1 MKKTFKV
8 LGGVIAGLLVLSL
21 VFGAGVYASQWLS
34 FTGSQQSQQTKENT
48 NEMLD
53 IIKEIAAG
61 RDVAESDLKQ
71 VQEQAH
77 TLVNENEQ
85 LKNKNGQLTTELA
98 NVNGQLKNKQTEIDN
113 KQAEINQK
121 QQEIN
126 EKNQAYDALQQER
139 DGLRSQIDNLNAQLE
154 TALNEGNAS
163 KEYVKHLEQELQK
176 ANAAVADVN
185 AQSNA
190 DVEEARTYK

>member
-1 MKKTFKV
+1 MKKLLLTLAGITAAV
-8 LGGVIAGLLVLSL
+8 LIFTGGI
-21 VFGAGVYASQWLS
+21 YASQWLS
-34 FTGSQQSQQTKENT
+34 FTGGQQTQQTKENT

-71 VQEQAH
+71 VQDQAN

-85 LKNKNGQLTTELA
+85 LKNTNGQLTTELA

-154 TALNEGNAS
+154 TALNDSNAS
-163 KEYVKHLEQELQK
+163 KEYIAHLEAELQK

-185 AQSNA
+185 EQSNA
-190 DVEEARTYK
+190 AVEEARTYK